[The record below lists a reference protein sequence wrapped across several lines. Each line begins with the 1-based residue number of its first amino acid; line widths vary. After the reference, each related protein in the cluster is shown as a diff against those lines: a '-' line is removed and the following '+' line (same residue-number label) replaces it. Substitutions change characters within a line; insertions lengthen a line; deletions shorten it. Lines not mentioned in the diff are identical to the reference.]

1 MGDSVLQMDLFI
13 LDGQAMYCQG
23 IVSLL
28 QVTRPNWRCVVLND
42 LVDLHHHASE
52 SPASILIVDLH
63 FPQLGGVA
71 GLAEL
76 HATYPN
82 HRLIGLAENDERSSI
97 LSVLSA
103 GARGYVPRT
112 ANPTQFLIA
121 VETILAGG
129 VFAPASLTGSMQA
142 APPVTFATVTSA
154 TLTSALAA
162 SSVATTHVVHDSDA
176 LAGLTERQRE
186 VFLLLTE
193 GCATKTIARRLN
205 LGVGT
210 VKVHLAAIYRSVGAS
225 GRLEAVAKAHRG
237 YAAG

>member
-1 MGDSVLQMDLFI
+1 MAESVVQMDLFI

-28 QVTRPNWRCVVLND
+28 QMVRPNWRCVVLND
-42 LVDLHHHASE
+42 LAEFHHQASE

-63 FPQLGGVA
+63 LPELGGVA

-82 HRLIGLAENDERSSI
+82 HRVIGLAENDDRTSI
-97 LSVLSA
+97 LAVLSA
-103 GARGYVPRT
+103 GARGYIPRA

-129 VFAPASLTGSMQA
+129 VFAPASLTGAMQP
-142 APPVTFATVTSA
+142 APIIASAVTPTAVTA
-154 TLTSALAA
+154 RA
-162 SSVATTHVVHDSDA
+162 VAVAHDRDA
-176 LAGLTERQRE
+176 LSGLTERQRE
-186 VFLLLTE
+186 VFLLLAE
-193 GCATKTIARRLN
+193 GCATKTSARRLN

-210 VKVHLAAIYRSVGAS
+210 VKVHLAAIYRSVGAN

-237 YAAG
+237 YAVG

>member
-1 MGDSVLQMDLFI
+1 MGESILQMDLFI

-28 QVTRPNWRCVVLND
+28 QMARPNWRCVVLND
-42 LVDLHHHASE
+42 LADFHQQASE

-63 FPQLGGVA
+63 IPELGGVA
-71 GLAEL
+71 GLADL

-82 HRLIGLAENDERSSI
+82 HRFIGLAESDERTSI
-97 LSVLSA
+97 LAVLSA

-129 VFAPASLTGSMQA
+129 VFAPASLTGAMQVIPVAHQADSHRPAFPMPVA
-142 APPVTFATVTSA
+142 AATVA
-154 TLTSALAA
+154 
-162 SSVATTHVVHDSDA
+162 HDRDA
-176 LAGLTERQRE
+176 ISGLTERQRE

>member
-1 MGDSVLQMDLFI
+1 MGESILQMDLFI

-28 QVTRPNWRCVVLND
+28 QVARPNWRCVVLND
-42 LVDLHHHASE
+42 LADFHQQASE
-52 SPASILIVDLH
+52 SPASILIVDLRI
-63 FPQLGGVA
+63 PELGGVT
-71 GLAEL
+71 GLADL

-82 HRLIGLAENDERSSI
+82 HRFIGLAESDERTSI
-97 LSVLSA
+97 LAVLSA

-129 VFAPASLTGSMQA
+129 VFAPASLTGAMQVTPVAHQA
-142 APPVTFATVTSA
+142 ACPLPFSAAT
-154 TLTSALAA
+154 
-162 SSVATTHVVHDSDA
+162 VVHDRDA
-176 LAGLTERQRE
+176 LSGLTERQRE
-186 VFLLLTE
+186 VFLLLAE

-237 YAAG
+237 YAVG

>member
-1 MGDSVLQMDLFI
+1 MAESVVQMDLFI
-13 LDGQAMYCQG
+13 LDGQAMYCKG

-28 QVTRPNWRCVVLND
+28 QMVRPNWRCLVLND
-42 LVDLHHHASE
+42 LAEFHLQASE

-63 FPQLGGVA
+63 LPELGGVA

-82 HRLIGLAENDERSSI
+82 HRVIGLAENDDRTSI
-97 LSVLSA
+97 LAVLSA
-103 GARGYVPRT
+103 GARGYIPRA

-129 VFAPASLTGSMQA
+129 VFAPASLTGAMQP
-142 APPVTFATVTSA
+142 APIIASAVTPTAVTA
-154 TLTSALAA
+154 RA
-162 SSVATTHVVHDSDA
+162 VAVAHDRDA
-176 LAGLTERQRE
+176 LSGLTERQRE
-186 VFLLLTE
+186 VFLLLAE

-210 VKVHLAAIYRSVGAS
+210 VKVHLAAIYRSVGAN

-237 YAAG
+237 YAVG

>member
-1 MGDSVLQMDLFI
+1 MAESVVQMDLFI
-13 LDGQAMYCQG
+13 LDGQAMYCKG

-28 QVTRPNWRCVVLND
+28 QMVRPNWRCLVLND
-42 LVDLHHHASE
+42 LAEFHLQASE

-63 FPQLGGVA
+63 LPELGGVA

-82 HRLIGLAENDERSSI
+82 HRVIGLAENDDRTSI
-97 LSVLSA
+97 LAVLSA
-103 GARGYVPRT
+103 GARGYIPRA

-129 VFAPASLTGSMQA
+129 VFAPVSLTGAMQPAPITATAVTATAVTATAVTARAVAVA
-142 APPVTFATVTSA
+142 A
-154 TLTSALAA
+154 
-162 SSVATTHVVHDSDA
+162 DRDA
-176 LAGLTERQRE
+176 LSGLTERQRE
-186 VFLLLTE
+186 VFLLLAE

-210 VKVHLAAIYRSVGAS
+210 VKVHLAAIYRSVGAN

-237 YAAG
+237 YAVG

>member
-1 MGDSVLQMDLFI
+1 MGESILQMDLFI

-28 QVTRPNWRCVVLND
+28 QVARPNWRCVVLND
-42 LVDLHHHASE
+42 LADFHQQASE
-52 SPASILIVDLH
+52 SPASILIVDLRI
-63 FPQLGGVA
+63 PELGGVT
-71 GLAEL
+71 GLADL

-82 HRLIGLAENDERSSI
+82 HRFIGLAESDERTSI
-97 LSVLSA
+97 LAVLSA

-129 VFAPASLTGSMQA
+129 VFAPASLTGAMQVTPVAHQA
-142 APPVTFATVTSA
+142 AVQMPAFHMPASHMPVAAAT
-154 TLTSALAA
+154 
-162 SSVATTHVVHDSDA
+162 VVHDRDA
-176 LAGLTERQRE
+176 LSGLTERQRE
-186 VFLLLTE
+186 VFLLLAE

-237 YAAG
+237 YAVG

>member
-1 MGDSVLQMDLFI
+1 MGESILQMDLFI

-28 QVTRPNWRCVVLND
+28 QVARPNWRCVVLND
-42 LVDLHHHASE
+42 LADFHQQASE

-63 FPQLGGVA
+63 IPELGGVT
-71 GLAEL
+71 GLADL

-82 HRLIGLAENDERSSI
+82 HRFIGLAESDERTSI
-97 LSVLSA
+97 LAVLSA

-129 VFAPASLTGSMQA
+129 VFAPASLTGAMQVTPVAHQA
-142 APPVTFATVTSA
+142 ACPLPFSAAT
-154 TLTSALAA
+154 
-162 SSVATTHVVHDSDA
+162 VVHDRDA
-176 LAGLTERQRE
+176 LSGLTERQRE
-186 VFLLLTE
+186 VFLLLAE

-237 YAAG
+237 YAVG